1 MGTCH
6 STLSRHV
13 ITNVENKILKIIALL
28 KSRQKEIQ
36 DIYDGKK
43 EFNNYTLEDMNTY
56 MKVAD
61 KLGHEWNNPLL
72 KGLMEESKNIWLN
85 QIFPTLRDNSSL
97 WMYNTYKFSNLGKML
112 AGIAFLSGNYNLG
125 LTYLVTALET
135 EPSNH
140 LVYAALLKWSCLLG
154 EFDILHQYLQSP
166 HIHESTDEGG
176 GISDL
181 RCVCR
186 LFCEFYGPNR
196 RKRDEIN
203 AILNHLIN
211 IDIRLSS
218 VQVSSIHSFY
228 AQHLI
233 QHVLGIAALAP
244 EADIETYKDYNYH
257 MRAAAEVSL
266 NLLESHLN
274 DFMKRETRIPVYN
287 VTNIVD
293 SQNFLLDAMIL
304 TDYFVTEKIYCQAL
318 LESGCINDC
327 ESRVLCT
334 FFVATKIVL
343 PLRVL
348 EPLNMLHYIKLRTA
362 NDHDKLKGIRAM
374 TSLLL
379 GRVFED
385 SQKTIVSPFRAKLL
399 EENYVFPAQR
409 IDQSFTVKSLI
420 SNTIPFATHQNNC
433 NCFICYEKV
442 NNSIFFVQKRYSM
455 LLLENMSV
463 STCRNKIDEVKSF
476 GSMLL
481 QKEQDQLYKLLQ
493 KIKQSDHTVYTL
505 PFLSDICVMLCN
517 CLLINPDMPK
527 DDKHFLCN
535 SVITNA
541 ARYPCRLRTFS
552 LLARHLK
559 RKCVNL
565 RKYPWL
571 FYSDNKQCK
580 RKMLDLEQCQI
591 SAEERSEFFDAESDF
606 KLFGHI
612 FSLDWRRRISLYLGA
627 GYVESDPWQSAFYF
641 IESSGTSL
649 RQYPRIEKHSQ
660 VDLRFDNCRQ
670 FQQNILEMFP
680 NDFTYIQLILDD
692 SNVLWF
698 IRYSADLDPVVIPL
712 VQISNAPD
720 NIPERFLDILVQND
734 ASMKFSQTRYHEI
747 LEQNGISKEEES
759 DPRVAEIL
767 QNDVSQKDGAKYWAI
782 RESLEQKMENI
793 LSDIQNVW
801 LQNFKCLFLPFIE
814 TDNKMERK
822 VFEAQNILEVYGI
835 RSGRAKFLAMLFFR
849 ADDEDDFLQMLWI
862 FCYLERDVLN
872 HMSGVTVPGN
882 IYNTLMDKCFENRK
896 LFNHDFEKD
905 KYVVLSVSQEL
916 SSYPWECLPIFY
928 QNSLVTRIQ
937 TLHFFLNLYIKHQH
951 EIPISVDTKN
961 SCLVIDPG
969 DNMDFTLGRM
979 KKNLNYDNFSNVFT
993 SKLPTQDFLQF
1004 IKTSDI
1010 FVFVGHGHGNFNTF
1024 SLRTAQCRA
1033 VPILMGCS
1041 SVRIKDE
1048 GRGFDG
1054 DSIVHDFIISGAPAV
1069 IGCLWMVSD
1078 EDIDKFFIKF
1088 VELCASEWSKHMK
1101 KLSFHV
1107 KIQKHDYSLRY
1118 YPTRLM
1124 MKALVEARSACRLP
1138 LLTGASVVSYGLPV
1152 MANPAPL
1159 EAFLKGCC
1167 QINDLNNNKKIN
1179 LF

>member
-1 MGTCH
+1 MGSCH
-6 STLSRHV
+6 STLSQH
-13 ITNVENKILKIIALL
+13 
-28 KSRQKEIQ
+28 IQ
-36 DIYDGKK
+36 DIYDEKT
-43 EFNNYTLEDMNTY
+43 EFKHYTLEDMNTY

-72 KGLMEESKNIWLN
+72 KRLMEDSKNIWLN

-97 WMYNTYKFSNLGKML
+97 WMNDTYRFSNLGKML
-112 AGIAFLSGNYNLG
+112 AGITFLCGNHNLG

-135 EPSNH
+135 EPGNH
-140 LVYAALLKWSCLLG
+140 LVYAAVLKWSCLLG
-154 EFDILHQYLQSP
+154 EFDILHRYLQNPYIKECSN
-166 HIHESTDEGG
+166 EGG
-176 GISDL
+176 GVSDL

-211 IDIRLSS
+211 IDTRLSS
-218 VQVSSIHSFY
+218 VQVASIHSFY

-233 QHVLGIAALAP
+233 QHVLGTAALAP
-244 EADIETYKDYNYH
+244 EVEIETYKDYNYH
-257 MRAAAEVSL
+257 MKAAAEISL
-266 NLLESHLN
+266 NLLDSHLN
-274 DFMKRETRIPVYN
+274 DFMKRETRIPIYN
-287 VTNIVD
+287 ITNILD
-293 SQNFLLDAMIL
+293 SQNFLLDAMIM

-327 ESRVLCT
+327 ETRVLGT
-334 FFVATKIVL
+334 FFMATKIVI

-348 EPLNMLHYIKLRTA
+348 EPLNMLQYIKLRTA
-362 NDHDKLKGIRAM
+362 NDHDKLKGIRGM

-385 SQKTIVSPFRAKLL
+385 SQKTIVSPFRTKLL
-399 EENYVFPAQR
+399 EENYVFPVQR
-409 IDQSFTVKSLI
+409 IDQSFTVKAPI

-433 NCFICYEKV
+433 NCFICYQKM
-442 NNSIFFVQKRYSM
+442 NNSSFFVQKRYSM

-463 STCRNKIDEVKSF
+463 STCKNNINEVKSF
-476 GSMLL
+476 GSALL

-493 KIKQSDHTVYTL
+493 KIKQSNHTVYTL
-505 PFLSDICVMLCN
+505 PLLSDICVMLCN
-517 CLLINPDMPK
+517 CLLVYPDMPK
-527 DDKHFLCN
+527 EDKHFLCD

-541 ARYPCRLRTFS
+541 IKYPCHLRTFS

-559 RKCVNL
+559 RKCVYL

-571 FYSDNKQCK
+571 FYSDNEQCK
-580 RKMLDLEQCQI
+580 NKMLDFEQFQI
-591 SAEERSEFFDAESDF
+591 SAGERSEFFDAESDF

-612 FSLDWRRRISLYLGA
+612 FSLDWRRRICLYLGA

-641 IESSGTSL
+641 IESAGTSL
-649 RQYPRIEKHSQ
+649 RQYPRVQKHSQ
-660 VDLRFDNCRQ
+660 MDLRFDNCRH
-670 FQQNILEMFP
+670 FQQYILEMFP
-680 NDFTYIQLILDD
+680 NDFTYIQLVLDD

-712 VQISNAPD
+712 VQISKAPN
-720 NIPERFLDILVQND
+720 NIPERFHDILVEND
-734 ASMKFSQTRYHEI
+734 ASMKDYQTRYHEI
-747 LEQNGISKEEES
+747 LEQNGFQKGEGS
-759 DPRVAEIL
+759 DPHVLEIL
-767 QNDVSQKDGAKYWAI
+767 VQNDTQKEVAKYWAI
-782 RESLEQKMENI
+782 RDSLEQKMKNI

-801 LQNFKCLFLPFIE
+801 LQNFICLFLPFVE
-814 TDNKMERK
+814 TDNRMERK
-822 VFEAQNILEVYGI
+822 VVEVQNILEEYGI

-849 ADDEDDFLQMLWI
+849 ADNGNDFLEMLWI
-862 FCYLERDVLN
+862 FCYLERDILN
-872 HMSGVTVPGN
+872 HMNGVTVPGN
-882 IYNTLMDKCFENRK
+882 IYNTLMDKCFKNRE
-896 LFNHDFEKD
+896 LFKQDFEKD
-905 KYVVLSVSQEL
+905 KFVVLSVSQEL
-916 SSYPWECLPIFY
+916 SSYPWECLPIFL

-951 EIPISVDTKN
+951 EIPISVDTNN
-961 SCLVIDPG
+961 SCLVVDPG
-969 DNMDFTLGRM
+969 NNMDFTLGRM
-979 KKNLNYDNFSNVFT
+979 KKNLDYDKFSKVLT
-993 SKLPTQDFLQF
+993 SELPTQEDFLQLV
-1004 IKTSDI
+1004 KTFDI
-1010 FVFVGHGHGNFNTF
+1010 FVFVGHGYGNFNSY
-1024 SLRTAQCRA
+1024 SLRTARCRA

-1078 EDIDKFFIKF
+1078 AELDKFFVKF
-1088 VELCASEWSKHMK
+1088 VELCASEWSKQIK
-1101 KLSFHV
+1101 KLSFHI
-1107 KIQKHDYSLRY
+1107 KIEKEDHSIKY

-1124 MKALVEARSACRLP
+1124 MKALAEARNECRLP

-1159 EAFLKGCC
+1159 ESYLKGC
-1167 QINDLNNNKKIN
+1167 QQLNDLNNNKKIN